1 MVKARRVRQHSDM
14 GVTLRFVA
22 DQLVAPT
29 DNDLAHASGDL
40 LQALIASSPRG
51 CDVAAIAPS
60 GDEHLASSFSG
71 LREVQPLGLAR
82 RELAASWQLGIA
94 GTVGGGLIHS
104 ASLMAPLVR
113 HDRANRGDQTVVTL
127 WDYDAWESKSTIS
140 KTQRLWTRA
149 MLKRAAKHA
158 DAIVVPTFAL
168 AEKLHD
174 LHGFGERIRVI
185 AGAAPSH
192 FVVTSDNA
200 ARLRDLNIPA
210 SFVVVPVDRVPEQ
223 DIADALAGA
232 AGGVTAERD
241 VVVVGAAEGA
251 EPRIAELAAAV
262 GIPERHIH
270 VRGVLDAPDRA
281 AVMAKADVAVFAG
294 SRVAWPWRI
303 IEALRLGIPVV
314 ATDSAVH
321 REVIG
326 DGGML
331 GATADLKDAVA
342 HAVGAEGER
351 LRVLSN
357 DRGRA
362 YSWQSAAEQVWQLH
376 AEL

>member
-1 MVKARRVRQHSDM
+1 M

-29 DNDLAHASGDL
+29 DTDLQQASGDL
-40 LQALIASSPRG
+40 LHALIAAPPRG
-51 CDVAAIAPS
+51 CDVAAIVPS

-71 LREVQPLGLAR
+71 LREAQSVGLAR
-82 RELAASWQLGIA
+82 RELAAAWQMGIA

-104 ASLMAPLVR
+104 PSLMAPLVR

-127 WDYDAWESKSTIS
+127 WTYDAWESKSSMS
-140 KTQRLWTRA
+140 KSQRMWTRA

-174 LHGFGERIRVI
+174 LHHFGERIRVI

-192 FVVTSDNA
+192 FVVPSDGA
-200 ARLRDLNIPA
+200 ARLRDLQIPA
-210 SFVVVPVDRVPEQ
+210 TFAVVPIDGASRDDVET
-223 DIADALAGA
+223 ALVGA
-232 AGGVTAERD
+232 SGAVTSDRD
-241 VVVVGAAEGA
+241 VVILGAAEGT
-251 EPRIAELAAAV
+251 EPQIADMAAAA
-262 GIPERHIH
+262 GIPERHVH
-270 VRGVLDAPDRA
+270 VRGALEAADRA
-281 AVMAKADVAVFAG
+281 AVMSQADVAVFAG
-294 SRVAWPWRI
+294 SRVAWPWRLV
-303 IEALRLGIPVV
+303 EALRVGLPVV
-314 ATDSAVH
+314 ATDSNLH
-321 REVIG
+321 REVVS
-326 DGGML
+326 DGGL
-331 GATADLKDAVA
+331 LVAAADLKDAVRR
-342 HAVGAEGER
+342 AVDEEAER
-351 LRVLSN
+351 LRVMSS

>member
-29 DNDLAHASGDL
+29 DADLEQASGDL
-40 LQALIASSPRG
+40 LQALIASTPRG
-51 CDVAAIAPS
+51 CDVAAIVPS

-71 LREVQPLGLAR
+71 LREVQPVGFGR
-82 RELAASWQLGIA
+82 RELAASWQLGIS

-127 WDYDAWESKSTIS
+127 WNYDAWESKASMT

-149 MLKRAAKHA
+149 MLKRAVKHA
-158 DAIVVPTFAL
+158 DAIVVPSFAL
-168 AEKLHD
+168 AEKLSEH
-174 LHGFGERIRVI
+174 HRFGERIRVI
-185 AGAAPSH
+185 AGAAPSR
-192 FVVTSDNA
+192 FVVPSDA
-200 ARLRDLNIPA
+200 VARLRDHNIPA
-210 SFVVVPVDRVPEQ
+210 SFVVVPIDDMPPA

-241 VVVVGAAEGA
+241 VVIVGAAEGTEPQIAAMA
-251 EPRIAELAAAV
+251 EAAGIAQ
-262 GIPERHIH
+262 RHVH
-270 VRGVLDAPDRA
+270 VRGVMDAADRA
-281 AVMAKADVAVFAG
+281 AVMDRADVAVFAG

-314 ATDSAVH
+314 ATDSALH
-321 REVIG
+321 REVVG
-326 DGGML
+326 DGGL
-331 GATADLKDAVA
+331 VVAASDLKDAVA
-342 HAVGAEGER
+342 QAVGDEAER
-351 LRVLSN
+351 LRVLSS